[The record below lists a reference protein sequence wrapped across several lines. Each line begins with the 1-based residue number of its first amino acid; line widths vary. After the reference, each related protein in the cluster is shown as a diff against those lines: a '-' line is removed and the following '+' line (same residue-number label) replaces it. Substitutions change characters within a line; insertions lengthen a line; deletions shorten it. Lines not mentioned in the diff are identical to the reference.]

1 MLLRPLHEFLR
12 LHLPLSPRR
21 WRVTSERE
29 RRLVQ
34 CNFSSSFGCA
44 LHPEPFSLLRNKTRP
59 YHSGS
64 SFSPLLWAGGL
75 GEGKDAGCLGEGND
89 AEQPRIG
96 VGLGGALLPPH
107 GRRRERSLDNG
118 ILVNQIMGLSRWGYP
133 TTTGRNPPVMQRDQ
147 RHRLRHIAGRGF
159 GSGGIYSKS
168 GSPMHCLGQGRVRMG
183 VPPTASGAEKRVP
196 QPPHVPTPEQFREQ
210 PWVPNYPKLLVS
222 LQ

>member
-133 TTTGRNPPVMQRDQ
+133 TTTGRILPLCSGISGIGCDILPVGALAQGESTVSRVAPC
-147 RHRLRHIAGRGF
+147 IAWAK
-159 GSGGIYSKS
+159 GGCAWA
-168 GSPMHCLGQGRVRMG
+168 SPR
-183 VPPTASGAEKRVP
+183 
-196 QPPHVPTPEQFREQ
+196 QPPGRKKEFRNLLTSPPQ
-210 PWVPNYPKLLVS
+210 SNSANSPGSQTIPNY
-222 LQ
+222 